1 MTARRI
7 SGRPVGASLIAA
19 TILAGAAT
27 AQPYDD
33 RALLRQLGF
42 VAGQAVICRL
52 DPPEV
57 ASLVMRRIAD
67 GWGYGD
73 EETRALLDETSRDS
87 QIGGCTIPDA
97 EGAAKVWRDLK
108 LRANVD

>member
-1 MTARRI
+1 M
-7 SGRPVGASLIAA
+7 
-19 TILAGAAT
+19 

-33 RALLRQLGF
+33 RALIRQLGF
-42 VAGQAVICRL
+42 IAGQAVICRL

-57 ASLVMRRIAD
+57 ASLVMRRTAD
-67 GWGYGD
+67 AWGYGD
-73 EETRALLDETSRDS
+73 EDTLALLDETSRES
-87 QIGGCTIPDA
+87 QIGGCTISDA